1 MTKRN
6 ATYGESILALLFMFV
21 FVFVGFLAFGLRV
34 ELMMVAAAGCAG
46 ILARRL
52 GYSWSELEK
61 AISSRIAGAT
71 PAILIIWVIGI
82 VISTFIFSGSIPM
95 LIFYGIDI
103 VSPQYLLVSAFLLC
117 VVFSTITG
125 TSWGS
130 AGTAGLACMSI
141 AAGFEVPLHIT
152 AAAVICG
159 SIFGDKLSP
168 LSETTNLAAA
178 TTGVYLYDHIKSML
192 WTTIPAA
199 LITLIF
205 FYIVGLNLDISGEGV
220 PEDALAMQA
229 GLADMFNWSPLLLL
243 PFIIILAGAV
253 MKKPPVPTMLIGCL
267 AAIAIGVLYQGFTLK
282 SGIDASLRGFNASMV
297 PGADSANLAESVLTL
312 LNRGGIVSMAGVV
325 IIIYCG
331 YAYTAIISKAGFLD
345 VAIAPLANRVKRRGP
360 LMITTLFT
368 GLILL
373 VFSGTSYTVAIML
386 PEMFKKSFL
395 KAGMAAKTLSRS
407 IEDVGT
413 MVAAL
418 VPWGT
423 SGAFYISTLGVP
435 IYGAGGYGIWAIMT
449 YLTPIIAIIL
459 AFAGIGVYKLSKEEA
474 EKAIIKSEQ
483 QQVI

>member
-1 MTKRN
+1 MEIRN
-6 ATYGESILALLFMFV
+6 ATYGESILALLIMFV

-141 AAGFEVPLHIT
+141 AAGFDVPLHIT

-178 TTGVYLYDHIKSML
+178 TSGVYLYDHIKSML

-205 FYIVGLNLDISGEGV
+205 FYIVGLNLDISGQGV

-229 GLADMFNWSPLLLL
+229 GLADMFNWGPLLLL

-345 VAIAPLANRVKRRGP
+345 VAIAPLANRVKKRGP

-435 IYGAGGYGIWAIMT
+435 IYGAGGYGIWATMT

-474 EKAIIKSEQ
+474 EEAIIKSEQ
-483 QQVI
+483 QQAI

>member
-1 MTKRN
+1 MEKRN

-52 GYSWSELEK
+52 GYSWSDLEK

-103 VSPQYLLVSAFLLC
+103 VTPQYLLVSAFLLC

-141 AAGFEVPLHIT
+141 AAGFGVPLHIT

-159 SIFGDKLSP
+159 SIFGDKMSP

-178 TTGVYLYDHIKSML
+178 TTGVNLYDHIKSMM

-199 LITLIF
+199 LITLSF
-205 FYIVGLNLDISGEGV
+205 FYIVGLNLDINGQGV
-220 PEDALAMQA
+220 PVDALAMQA
-229 GLADMFNWSPLLLL
+229 GLGEMFNWSPLLLL
-243 PFIIILAGAV
+243 PFIIILAGAI
-253 MKKPPVPTMLIGCL
+253 MKKPPVPTMLIGIL
-267 AAIAIGVLYQGFTLK
+267 SAIAIGVLYQGFTLE
-282 SGIDASLRGFNASMV
+282 SGIYASLRGFNVSMV
-297 PGADSANLAESVLTL
+297 PEVDTANLADSVLTL

-331 YAYTAIISKAGFLD
+331 YAYTAIISKAGFLET
-345 VAIAPLANRVKRRGP
+345 AIAPLADRVKQRGP

-386 PEMFKKSFL
+386 PEMFKKQFL
-395 KAGMAAKTLSRS
+395 KAGMAARTLSRS

-435 IYGAGGYGIWAIMT
+435 IYGAGGYGIWAVMT

-474 EKAIIKSEQ
+474 EEAIIKSEQ
-483 QQVI
+483 KAI

>member
-1 MTKRN
+1 
-6 ATYGESILALLFMFV
+6 
-21 FVFVGFLAFGLRV
+21 
-34 ELMMVAAAGCAG
+34 
-46 ILARRL
+46 
-52 GYSWSELEK
+52 
-61 AISSRIAGAT
+61 
-71 PAILIIWVIGI
+71 
-82 VISTFIFSGSIPM
+82 M

-103 VSPQYLLVSAFLLC
+103 VTPQYLLVSAFLLC
-117 VVFSTITG
+117 AVFSTITG

-141 AAGFEVPLHIT
+141 AAGFGVPLHIT

-159 SIFGDKLSP
+159 SIFGDKMSP

-178 TTGVYLYDHIKSML
+178 TTGVNLYDHIKSMM

-199 LITLIF
+199 LITLSF
-205 FYIVGLNLDISGEGV
+205 FYIVGLNLDINGQGV

-229 GLADMFNWSPLLLL
+229 GLDEMFGWSPLLLL
-243 PFIIILAGAV
+243 PFIIILAGAI
-253 MKKPPVPTMLIGCL
+253 MKKPPVPTMLIGSL
-267 AAIAIGVLYQGFTLK
+267 SAIAIGVLYQGFTLE
-282 SGIDASLRGFNASMV
+282 SGIYASLRGFNVSMV
-297 PGADSANLAESVLTL
+297 PGVDTANLAESVLTL

-331 YAYTAIISKAGFLD
+331 YAYTAIISKAGFLET
-345 VAIAPLANRVKRRGP
+345 AIAPLADRVKQRGP
-360 LMITTLFT
+360 VMITTLFT
-368 GLILL
+368 GLVLL

-386 PEMFKKSFL
+386 PEMFKKQFL
-395 KAGMAAKTLSRS
+395 KVGMAARTLSRS

-435 IYGAGGYGIWAIMT
+435 IYGAGGYGIWAVMT

-474 EKAIIKSEQ
+474 EEAIIKSEQ
-483 QQVI
+483 KAI